1 MAIDEEERQ
10 DNLQPNVHRNS
21 LMGVSDK
28 KFFLMLKKLK
38 YEEEKFV
45 LCSDEDDLE
54 GSLRNITEIS

>member
-1 MAIDEEERQ
+1 
-10 DNLQPNVHRNS
+10 
-21 LMGVSDK
+21 MGVSDK